1 MKYMTF
7 HQEIKKKKIAH
18 HIGTCKN
25 LRFTQTNQSQIFLQ
39 YFHYLLRF
47 S

>member
-7 HQEIKKKKIAH
+7 PSRDKKKKIAH
-18 HIGTCKN
+18 HIGTCNN
-25 LRFTQTNQSQIFLQ
+25 LRFTQMWQIFLQ